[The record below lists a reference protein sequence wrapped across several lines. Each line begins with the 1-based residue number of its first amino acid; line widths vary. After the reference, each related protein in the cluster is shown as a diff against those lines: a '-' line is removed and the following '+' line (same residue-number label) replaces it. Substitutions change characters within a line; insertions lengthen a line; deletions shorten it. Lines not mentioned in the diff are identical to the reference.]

1 MHTFSS
7 QNYLVVTCRSLP
19 ESQNRTGGLAVSYS
33 NGTRYLSVAT
43 YRCDGFFYSIVGN
56 NTERMCTADGNWT
69 GIEPYCESNNKKISS
84 KDLANNDLIKI

>member
-1 MHTFSS
+1 
-7 QNYLVVTCRSLP
+7 
-19 ESQNRTGGLAVSYS
+19 VSYS

-69 GIEPYCESNNKKISS
+69 GVEPHCESNENTI
-84 KDLANNDLIKI
+84 IIIEF